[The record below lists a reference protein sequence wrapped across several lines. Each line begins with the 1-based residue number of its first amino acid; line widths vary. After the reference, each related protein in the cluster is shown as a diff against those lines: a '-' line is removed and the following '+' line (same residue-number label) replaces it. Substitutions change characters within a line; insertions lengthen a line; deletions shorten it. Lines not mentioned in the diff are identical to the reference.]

1 MIRFDAEVVVVGAG
15 PAGAVTALLLAMSGR
30 DVVML
35 DRAEFPRPKACGDC
49 LSAQSS
55 LLLARLGL
63 LEQVRA
69 CQPAELEG
77 WRIHAPAGASFEVRF
92 RDIRGDR
99 VAPESALSLPRER
112 LDAVLVNAAVAAGAQ
127 FVAGARVTEPLAGGP
142 GVAGRLR
149 AGDPFE
155 ARARLVVAADGLRS
169 VLVRRHGLLRRSPRL
184 RKVSLTAHLAG
195 VHTDPAL
202 GQMHVADGLCAGVAA
217 VTAAGSGERLW
228 NVTLVA
234 DADRFGRELG
244 VDPHGFFSR
253 ALERFPALRERV
265 DGDELRATR
274 LLGSGPF
281 DAPVRRPITDGLVLV
296 GDAAGYFD
304 PFTGQ
309 GIHHAMAAA
318 ELLAPVVDAALR
330 RRGGSV
336 VAGDLAVYARERA
349 RLLRGSRALQRV
361 VDEVLRRPALAD
373 AAIGRLAKSPAAATA
388 LVAATSDVA
397 PPVALLSP
405 RLLASLLVPSVA
417 RSA

>member
-1 MIRFDAEVVVVGAG
+1 MIRLDAEVVVVGAG
-15 PAGAVTALLLAMSGR
+15 PAGAVTALLLAMAGR

-35 DRAEFPRPKACGDC
+35 DRADFPRPKPCGDC
-49 LSAQSS
+49 LSAETG
-55 LLLARLGL
+55 LLLGRLGL
-63 LEQVRA
+63 LERVRA
-69 CQPAELEG
+69 CRPAKLAG
-77 WRIHAPAGASFEVRF
+77 WRIHAPAGHSFEVRF
-92 RDIRGDR
+92 RDIQDSRDS
-99 VAPESALSLPRER
+99 PDSALSLPRER
-112 LDAVLVNAAVAAGAQ
+112 LDSVLVDAAVEAGVR
-127 FVAGARVTEPLAGGP
+127 FVPGAHVTEPLAGGP
-142 GVAGRLR
+142 GVAGRMR
-149 AGDPFE
+149 AGDPFR

-184 RKVSLTAHLAG
+184 RKVSLTAHVTG
-195 VHTDPAL
+195 VRADPAL

-217 VTAAGSGERLW
+217 VTSAESGEASW
-228 NVTLVA
+228 NLTLVA

-244 VDPHGFFSR
+244 AEPHAFFVR
-253 ALERFPALRERV
+253 ALERFPALRECV
-265 DGDELRATR
+265 DGEELRAAR

-281 DAPVRRPITDGLVLV
+281 DAPVQRPIADGLALV

-318 ELLAPVVDAALR
+318 ELLAPVADAALR

-373 AAIGRLAKSPAAATA
+373 AAIRRLARSPAAARA
-388 LVAATSDVA
+388 LIAATGDVV
-397 PPVALLSP
+397 PPAALLSP
-405 RLLASLLVPSVA
+405 RVLASLLVPSVA